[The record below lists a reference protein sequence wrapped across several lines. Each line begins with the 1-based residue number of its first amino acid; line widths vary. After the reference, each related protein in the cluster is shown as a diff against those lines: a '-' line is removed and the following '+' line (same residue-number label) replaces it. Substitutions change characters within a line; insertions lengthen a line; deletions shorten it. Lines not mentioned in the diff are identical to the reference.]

1 MCVGLVIFME
11 RHELSI
17 GAAIVSKRQEISL
30 RSVFKYSFL
39 EELCVKERVKFG
51 ARIREAVP
59 VHVE

>member
-1 MCVGLVIFME
+1 ME

-17 GAAIVSKRQEISL
+17 GAAIVYKRQEMSL

-51 ARIREAVP
+51 ARIGEAVP